1 MCMRSQ
7 VKIQKRALVIFVFL
21 GTWSFS
27 DRHTKLASK
36 KAFNFFYATH
46 WYAYCLTVPAACSP
60 LKLRIIR
67 KQARVYFVDGETV
80 LLRKKKNRKE
90 EDMAMW
96 VKQWRQQLF
105 VPISGCLGH
114 LEPHRQAHGNMTRKL
129 AYLNIQAIRFA
140 SFLNA

>member
-27 DRHTKLASK
+27 GRHTKLASK

-80 LLRKKKNRKE
+80 LLRKKKEQKRG
-90 EDMAMW
+90 
-96 VKQWRQQLF
+96 R
-105 VPISGCLGH
+105 
-114 LEPHRQAHGNMTRKL
+114 HGNVGETMEAATFCSHQWLSRSPRTSS
-129 AYLNIQAIRFA
+129 AGTWQHDA
-140 SFLNA
+140 